1 MLESMLKLREMT
13 LNLPVHPTT
22 QGCSHAQGDGVVTD
36 DVFLAA
42 GTKSPEHVHDKL
54 TVIVPYRGKIV
65 AVIESR
71 ERDVP
76 VGRSVYFL
84 PGSLHYVHALVD
96 SWVIKITIPNHTQ
109 ES

>member
-1 MLESMLKLREMT
+1 MLDSILKLREMT

-22 QGCSHAQGDGVVTD
+22 QGCSHANGDGVTID

-42 GTKSPEHVHDKL
+42 GSASREHAHDRL

-65 AVIESR
+65 AVIEDR
-71 ERDVP
+71 EYSVP
-76 VGRSVYFL
+76 VGLSIYFI
-84 PGSLHYVHALVD
+84 PRVTHYIKAPVD

-109 ES
+109 EG